1 MEFIFE
7 LLFEIFGE
15 LLLQLAWELLA
26 ELGLRAIGRR
36 DATKPLHPLAG
47 GIGYALLGGIAGAL
61 SLWWFPNL
69 FIASHAGRIANVLV
83 TPLLAGG
90 AMAALGAWRRRRDQ
104 HTVLIDRFAYAFIF
118 AFAMALVRLRFGA
131 VI

>member
-15 LLLQLAWELLA
+15 LLLQLLLELLF
-26 ELGLRAIGRR
+26 EVGLRSVKAPFKAAPNPFFG
-36 DATKPLHPLAG
+36 AL
-47 GIGYALLGGIAGAL
+47 GYALFGAMAGGL

-69 FIASHAGRIANVLV
+69 FIGSHAGRIANVVV
-83 TPLLAGG
+83 TPLLSGA

-104 HTVLIDRFAYAFIF
+104 PTILLDRFAYAFIF
-118 AFAMALVRLRFGA
+118 AMAMALVRLRFG
-131 VI
+131 VV

>member
-15 LLLQLAWELLA
+15 LLLQIAFELLA
-26 ELGLRAIGRR
+26 EFGWRR
-36 DATKPLHPLAG
+36 LQQPFKKAPNPLLAG
-47 GIGYALLGGIAGAL
+47 VGYALFGAVAGGL

-69 FIASHAGRIANVLV
+69 FIGSPVGRIANVIV
-83 TPLLAGG
+83 TPILSGA

-104 HTVLIDRFAYAFIF
+104 PTVLLDRFAYAFIF
-118 AFAMALVRLRFGA
+118 AMAMALVRLRFGG
-131 VI
+131 V

>member
-15 LLLQLAWELLA
+15 LLLQIALELLF
-26 ELGLRAIGRR
+26 ELGLRSLQQPFKK
-36 DATKPLHPLAG
+36 TPNPLLG
-47 GIGYALLGGIAGAL
+47 GIGYAMFGAIAGAL

-69 FIASHAGRIANVLV
+69 FITSHAGRIANLVV
-83 TPLLAGG
+83 TPVLSGL

-104 HTVLIDRFAYAFIF
+104 PTILLDRFAYACIF
-118 AFAMALVRLRFGA
+118 AMAMALVRLRFGG
-131 VI
+131 V

>member
-15 LLLQLAWELLA
+15 LLLQIVFELLA
-26 ELGLRAIGRR
+26 EFGWRSLQQPFKQAPN
-36 DATKPLHPLAG
+36 PLLAG
-47 GIGYALLGGIAGAL
+47 VGYALFGAVAGGL

-69 FIASHAGRIANVLV
+69 FIGSPVGRIANVIV
-83 TPLLAGG
+83 TPILSGA

-104 HTVLIDRFAYAFIF
+104 PTILLDRFAYAFIF
-118 AFAMALVRLRFGA
+118 AMAMALVRLRFGG
-131 VI
+131 V

>member
-15 LLLQLAWELLA
+15 LLLQIVFELLA
-26 ELGLRAIGRR
+26 EFGWRSLQQPFKQAPN
-36 DATKPLHPLAG
+36 PLLAG
-47 GIGYALLGGIAGAL
+47 VGYALFGAVAGGL

-69 FIASHAGRIANVLV
+69 FIGSPVGRIANVIV
-83 TPLLAGG
+83 TPILSGA

-104 HTVLIDRFAYAFIF
+104 PTILLDRFAYAFIF
-118 AFAMALVRLRFGA
+118 AMAMALVRLRFGGG
-131 VI
+131 

>member
-15 LLLQLAWELLA
+15 LLLQLVLELLF
-26 ELGLRAIGRR
+26 ELGWRRAS
-36 DATKPLHPLAG
+36 APFTKSANPLLAG
-47 GIGYALLGGIAGAL
+47 VGYAVSGGIAGGL

-69 FIASHAGRIANVLV
+69 FIASHAGRLANVVV
-83 TPLLAGG
+83 TPLLAGA

-104 HTVLIDRFAYAFIF
+104 PTILLDRFAYAFIF
-118 AFAMALVRLRFGA
+118 AMAMALVRLKFGSA
-131 VI
+131 

>member
-15 LLLQLAWELLA
+15 LLLQIVFELLA
-26 ELGLRAIGRR
+26 EFGWRSLQQPFKQAPN
-36 DATKPLHPLAG
+36 PLLAG
-47 GIGYALLGGIAGAL
+47 VGYALFGAVAGGL

-69 FIASHAGRIANVLV
+69 FIGSPVGRIANVIV
-83 TPLLAGG
+83 TPILSGA

-104 HTVLIDRFAYAFIF
+104 PTVLLDRFAYAFIF
-118 AFAMALVRLRFGA
+118 AMAMALVRLRFGG
-131 VI
+131 V